1 MTDLRLTL
9 VATALLL
16 AGCSMTPDY
25 EVPQV
30 AVGSVYLNASRAAGI
45 SEAKPEPGRLWWQQF
60 NDPQLDRLVMVAQ
73 QQNIPIRM
81 ASERIKAAQSYQ
93 AAVSSLKVPT
103 IALNAGYVD
112 MRLSENGPLS
122 GPAVAEFTLPPQ
134 LGGSS
139 LSVLDRDNQ
148 THLASATIGWEADLF
163 GRIDALSQAAS
174 IRVEQA
180 ELLQRNLTTLMTA
193 EVINN
198 YLQYRAAGERVAI
211 TRQII
216 AEQQQVLTLVQSLH
230 RHGYGSEL
238 DLANAR
244 AAQATTEAMLP
255 MLDSAR
261 AAHLGRLAI
270 LLGETTT
277 QTRNRLGEG
286 ALPQMSGLIPVGLP
300 SELLNRRFDIALA
313 EREMAARNQQLG
325 AAIANRYPKLVLT
338 GTPGVSASDLDDLI
352 SSGSVGWSLGAG
364 ISWNLFDGGRGAA
377 MVDLQQ
383 AGFRESALA
392 YQQVVNGAFNEVDTV
407 LRAYANSQQYQ
418 QLIARADD
426 QAQIAVNKATSL
438 YQAGLENHLSVLNA
452 QRVSN
457 NLQDARV
464 QVRLNSA
471 TTVVLLHKALGG
483 EWRVPQDAPQ
493 EDEALT
499 EEAT

>member
-1 MTDLRLTL
+1 M
-9 VATALLL
+9 
-16 AGCSMTPDY
+16 
-25 EVPQV
+25 
-30 AVGSVYLNASRAAGI
+30 
-45 SEAKPEPGRLWWQQF
+45 
-60 NDPQLDRLVMVAQ
+60 
-73 QQNIPIRM
+73 
-81 ASERIKAAQSYQ
+81 
-93 AAVSSLKVPT
+93 
-103 IALNAGYVD
+103 
-112 MRLSENGPLS
+112 
-122 GPAVAEFTLPPQ
+122 
-134 LGGSS
+134 
-139 LSVLDRDNQ
+139 
-148 THLASATIGWEADLF
+148 F

-244 AAQATTEAMLP
+244 AAQAATEAMLP

-300 SELLNRRFDIALA
+300 SALLIRRFDIALA

-338 GTPGVSASDLDDLI
+338 GTPACRPAI
-352 SSGSVGWSLGAG
+352 ST
-364 ISWNLFDGGRGAA
+364 I
-377 MVDLQQ
+377 
-383 AGFRESALA
+383 
-392 YQQVVNGAFNEVDTV
+392 
-407 LRAYANSQQYQ
+407 
-418 QLIARADD
+418 
-426 QAQIAVNKATSL
+426 
-438 YQAGLENHLSVLNA
+438 
-452 QRVSN
+452 
-457 NLQDARV
+457 
-464 QVRLNSA
+464 
-471 TTVVLLHKALGG
+471 
-483 EWRVPQDAPQ
+483 
-493 EDEALT
+493 
-499 EEAT
+499 

>member
-1 MTDLRLTL
+1 MTDLRPTL

-16 AGCSMTPDY
+16 ADCSMTPDY
-25 EVPQV
+25 EVLQV
-30 AVGSVYLNASRAAGI
+30 AVGNVYLNASRAEGI
-45 SEAKPEPGRLWWQQF
+45 SETKPESGRLWWQQF
-60 NDPQLDRLVMVAQ
+60 NDPQLDRLVMAAQ

-122 GPAVAEFTLPPQ
+122 DPAVAEFNLPPQ

-180 ELLQRNLTTLMTA
+180 ELLQRNLTTLITA

-244 AAQATTEAMLP
+244 AA
-255 MLDSAR
+255 
-261 AAHLGRLAI
+261 HLGRLAI
-270 LLGETTT
+270 LLGESTT
-277 QTRNRLGEG
+277 QSLNRLGEG

-300 SELLNRRFDIALA
+300 SELLVRA
-313 EREMAARNQQLG
+313 
-325 AAIANRYPKLVLT
+325 
-338 GTPGVSASDLDDLI
+338 LI
-352 SSGSVGWSLGAG
+352 SRWPSGRW
-364 ISWNLFDGGRGAA
+364 RH
-377 MVDLQQ
+377 
-383 AGFRESALA
+383 
-392 YQQVVNGAFNEVDTV
+392 
-407 LRAYANSQQYQ
+407 
-418 QLIARADD
+418 
-426 QAQIAVNKATSL
+426 ATS
-438 YQAGLENHLSVLNA
+438 SW
-452 QRVSN
+452 
-457 NLQDARV
+457 
-464 QVRLNSA
+464 
-471 TTVVLLHKALGG
+471 ALPSPTAIRN
-483 EWRVPQDAPQ
+483 WY
-493 EDEALT
+493 
-499 EEAT
+499 

>member
-1 MTDLRLTL
+1 MIDYRLTM
-9 VATALLL
+9 VAAALLL
-16 AGCSMTPDY
+16 CGCSMTPDY
-25 EVPQV
+25 EVPLV
-30 AVGSVYLNASRAAGI
+30 AVGNVYLNSQGTAGI
-45 SEAKPEPGRLWWQQF
+45 SAVKPVAGAHWWQQF
-60 NDPQLDRLVMVAQ
+60 NDPQLDQLIVAAQ

-81 ASERIKAAQSYQ
+81 AKERINAAQSYQ

-103 IALNAGYVD
+103 VSLNAGYLD

-122 GPAVAEFTLPPQ
+122 GPAVTEYALPPQ

-139 LSVLDRDNQ
+139 ISLIDRDSH
-148 THLASATIGWEADLF
+148 THLASASIGWEADLF
-163 GRIDALSQAAS
+163 GRIDAMSQAAS

-198 YLQYRAAGERVAI
+198 YLQYRAAEERMAI
-211 TRQII
+211 TRQTIT
-216 AEQQQVLTLVQSLH
+216 EQQQVLDLVLSLQ

-238 DLANAR
+238 DIANAR

-261 AAHLGRLAI
+261 AVHLGRLAI

-277 QTRNRLGEG
+277 QTRNRLGDG
-286 ALPQMSGLIPVGLP
+286 VLPQMKGLIPVGLP
-300 SELLNRRFDIALA
+300 SDLLTRRWDIALA

-325 AAIANRYPKLVLT
+325 AAIANQYPKLMLT
-338 GTPGVSASDLDDLI
+338 GTPGVSAHNLDDLL

-377 MVDLQQ
+377 MVDLQE
-383 AGFRESALA
+383 AAFRESALA

-407 LRAYANSQQYQ
+407 LNAYANSQEYYR
-418 QLIARADD
+418 LINQADEQARL
-426 QAQIAVNKATSL
+426 AVNKATSL
-438 YQAGLENHLSVLNA
+438 YRAGLENHLSVLNA

-457 NLQDARV
+457 NLQDAKV
-464 QVRLNSA
+464 QARLNTA
-471 TTVVLLHKALGG
+471 TTVVMLHKALGG
-483 EWRVPQDAPQ
+483 EWTVPQAPAH
-493 EDEALT
+493 EGTAG
-499 EEAT
+499 